1 MRFAIRIRSTVA
13 TPMPRIAA
21 NSRRSTIRD
30 TVRVSLGAL
39 SPATDGRV
47 KTDSEQVM

>member
-1 MRFAIRIRSTVA
+1 MADLDLV
-13 TPMPRIAA
+13 PRL
-21 NSRRSTIRD
+21 
-30 TVRVSLGAL
+30 SLGAL